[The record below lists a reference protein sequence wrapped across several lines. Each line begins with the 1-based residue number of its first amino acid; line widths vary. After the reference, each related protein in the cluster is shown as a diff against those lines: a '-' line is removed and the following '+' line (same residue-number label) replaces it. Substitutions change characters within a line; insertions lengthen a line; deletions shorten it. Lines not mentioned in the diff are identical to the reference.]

1 MVRRTVGVENLQE
14 ACDLNPNH
22 LIEIADSLAHGR
34 IGTQRGRPRQAEL
47 RRAVSATYYALFHTL
62 ALNAANLLVGNRS
75 STQTRQ
81 AWRQTYR
88 ALNHGRIKK
97 QCSERRPRRILA
109 QFPPEIQKF
118 ADQFI
123 TMQRERHIADYD
135 PSEQLSRG
143 SVAQLIEATRST
155 IDEFE
160 HAARDDRRAF
170 AVFVLFDLRRD

>member
-1 MVRRTVGVENLQE
+1 MNPD
-14 ACDLNPNH
+14 DLLN
-22 LIEIADSLAHGR
+22 IAEYLASGGIGSR
-34 IGTQRGRPRQAEL
+34 IGRPRQAEL
-47 RRAVSATYYALFHTL
+47 KRAVSASYYALFHTL
-62 ALNAANLLVGNRS
+62 ATNSADLLVGNRT
-75 STQTRQ
+75 STRTRQ
-81 AWRQTYR
+81 AWRQMYR
-88 ALNHGRIKK
+88 AIDHGRVKK

-118 ADQFI
+118 ADQFV

-160 HAARDDRRAF
+160 HATRDDRRAF